1 MADED
6 VRQSLLSSTNDSLNL
21 NETKAI
27 QRRKSHHRSKGP
39 SEKESQE
46 QENVLQPLINVEP
59 AFVGLEFRI
68 KYVLLL
74 LALYLGIGTLWF
86 FLIKNQIYGKKT
98 NGVIDAIYFCVVT
111 MTSVGYGDLVP
122 HSTLA
127 KILSCIYA
135 FTGLALVGLILS
147 NAADYIAEKQGILLV
162 KAMLKNEKFNTA
174 EVLMDVE
181 TNRDKYKFLM
191 TSLLLVVL
199 IISGISFLILVEGM
213 EFIDAFYCVCSTMTT
228 LGYGDKSFSTQEG
241 RMFAILW
248 ILSSTICLG
257 QFFLYLAALYT
268 ERRQKS
274 LVKWVLNRKLT
285 PSDLEAA
292 DMDHDE
298 VVSAAEFI
306 LYKLKEMGK
315 ICQDD
320 VLLLMERFKAL
331 DVDHSGTLTT
341 DDLIFS

>member
-6 VRQSLLSSTNDSLNL
+6 VRQSLLSSTIDSLNL

-46 QENVLQPLINVEP
+46 QEKVLQPLINVEP
-59 AFVGLEFRI
+59 TFVGLEFRI
-68 KYVLLL
+68 KY
-74 LALYLGIGTLWF
+74 
-86 FLIKNQIYGKKT
+86 NQIYGKKT

-135 FTGLALVGLILS
+135 FTGVALVGLILS

-162 KAMLKNEKFNTA
+162 KSMLKNEKFNTA

-199 IISGISFLILVEGM
+199 IISGISLLILVEGM

-268 ERRQKS
+268 EKRQRS
-274 LVKWVLNRKLT
+274 LVKWVINRKLT

-315 ICQDD
+315 IYQDD
-320 VLLLMERFKAL
+320 VLLLMERFKDL

-341 DDLIFS
+341 DDLILS

>member
-1 MADED
+1 
-6 VRQSLLSSTNDSLNL
+6 
-21 NETKAI
+21 
-27 QRRKSHHRSKGP
+27 
-39 SEKESQE
+39 
-46 QENVLQPLINVEP
+46 
-59 AFVGLEFRI
+59 
-68 KYVLLL
+68 
-74 LALYLGIGTLWF
+74 
-86 FLIKNQIYGKKT
+86 
-98 NGVIDAIYFCVVT
+98 
-111 MTSVGYGDLVP
+111 
-122 HSTLA
+122 
-127 KILSCIYA
+127 
-135 FTGLALVGLILS
+135 
-147 NAADYIAEKQGILLV
+147 
-162 KAMLKNEKFNTA
+162 MLKNEKFNTA

-268 ERRQKS
+268 EKRQRS

-320 VLLLMERFKAL
+320 VLLLMERFKDL

-341 DDLIFS
+341 DDLILS